1 MKDFGIIVACYHKD
15 YRFAKG
21 CCASI
26 RYFLGDVPI
35 CLLVDGS
42 FSVAEVEKAYDVNV
56 IYRHDVTNQVL
67 KNRSFGYGITKM
79 VAFWESPFQHFL
91 FMDAD
96 TIAWGNILK
105 YANFE
110 DFDFVIDRT
119 EPSYLNDSGINK
131 SFFDTEKLEK
141 YFPDFNWQKYR
152 YNYFITGVF
161 FAKRGIFELAEY
173 LQMLDFCEKHRG
185 VFKFGDQGL
194 LNYMIFRGVEQGKFR
209 VKNENMQFFGSDFIN
224 NYRLQKRFSLS
235 NNKPLVE
242 NNDATVIHW
251 AGGINSPLLAR
262 TEVYNQPM
270 TLFRQKCLD
279 DYGGIKAIETKISLY
294 FEDFWPNLK
303 IYGQKLGKQFP
314 TVRQT
319 LGKLKRNTQKIL
331 HINS

>member
-1 MKDFGIIVACYHKD
+1 MKDFGIIVACYQKD

-26 RYFLGDVPI
+26 RYFLGDIPI
-35 CLLVDGS
+35 CLVVDGS
-42 FSVAEVEKAYDVNV
+42 FSVAEVEKAYDIDV
-56 IYRHDVTNQVL
+56 IYRNDVTNQVL

-91 FMDAD
+91 YLDAD

-119 EPSYLNDSGINK
+119 EPSYLNDQGINK

-141 YFPDFNWQKYR
+141 YFPNFNWQKYR

-161 FAKRGIFELAEY
+161 FAKKGIFELSEY
-173 LQMLDFCEKHRG
+173 VEMLDFCEKHPG
-185 VFKFGDQGL
+185 IFKFGDQGL
-194 LNYMIFRGVEQGKFR
+194 LNFMIFQGVEQGKFR
-209 VKNENMQFFGSDFIN
+209 VKNEHLQTFGSSFIDN
-224 NYRLQKRFSLS
+224 PQLKKRFSLEPNTPILKGDDS
-235 NNKPLVE
+235 
-242 NNDATVIHW
+242 TIIHW

-270 TLFRQKCLD
+270 TFFRQKCFD
-279 DYGGIKAIETKISLY
+279 DYAGINGIRASISLQ
-294 FEDFWPNLK
+294 FEDFLPNLTV
-303 IYGQKLGKQFP
+303 YRQKLKKQFP
-314 TVRQT
+314 ASHPLRKTINKFKRT
-319 LGKLKRNTQKIL
+319 LQY
-331 HINS
+331 

>member
-1 MKDFGIIVACYHKD
+1 MKDFGIIVACYQKD

-56 IYRHDVTNQVL
+56 IYRNDVTNQVL

-91 FMDAD
+91 YMDAD

-119 EPSYLNDSGINK
+119 QPSYLNDRGINK

-141 YFPDFNWQKYR
+141 HFPNFNWQKYR
-152 YNYFITGVF
+152 YNYFIAGVF
-161 FAKRGIFELAEY
+161 FGKKDIFELAEY
-173 LQMLDFCEKHRG
+173 VKILDFCEKYPG

-194 LNYMIFRGVEQGKFR
+194 LNFMIFQGVEQGRFR
-209 VKNENMQFFGSDFIN
+209 VKNEHLQTFGSSFIDN
-224 NYRLQKRFSLS
+224 PQLKQRFSLES
-235 NNKPLVE
+235 NTPILRGD
-242 NNDATVIHW
+242 DASIIHW

-270 TLFRQKCLD
+270 TFFRQKCLD
-279 DYGGIKAIETKISLY
+279 DYTDINGIRAAISLQA
-294 FEDFWPNLK
+294 EDFLPNLTV
-303 IYGQKLGKQFP
+303 YRQKLKKQFP
-314 TVRQT
+314 ASHPLRKTIN
-319 LGKLKRNTQKIL
+319 KFKRIL
-331 HINS
+331 QY